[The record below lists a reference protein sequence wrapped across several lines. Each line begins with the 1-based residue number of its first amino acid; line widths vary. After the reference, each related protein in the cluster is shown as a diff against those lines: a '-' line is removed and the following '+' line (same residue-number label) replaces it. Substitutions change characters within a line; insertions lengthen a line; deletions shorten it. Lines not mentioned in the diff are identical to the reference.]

1 MVESK
6 PQRWP
11 DCDADLK
18 RFVDHLVDR
27 LAGELERRLTGV
39 YLHGSLA
46 MGSYYRPKSD
56 IDLIVVVDGK
66 LPSELAESVGI
77 SIANAAA
84 GRPTLGGVELSAITA
99 DTAKRVPAP
108 IPFEI
113 HYSPS
118 WHERILNREVDYSRE
133 RTDPDLF
140 SNLTYVV
147 QRGVCVYGEPIA
159 DVFGQVDWKHFM
171 ESVLDDFN
179 WILEDE
185 HLVETPFYGVLNVCR
200 VLRLL
205 AENDRS
211 VQSKDEGGEW
221 GLGALPAEHRPLI
234 RRALDVYRSPVAVT
248 EERRRTGGLEWDR
261 AALLAFRDFARS
273 EMRKHR

>member
-1 MVESK
+1 
-6 PQRWP
+6 
-11 DCDADLK
+11 
-18 RFVDHLVDR
+18 
-27 LAGELERRLTGV
+27 
-39 YLHGSLA
+39 
-46 MGSYYRPKSD
+46 
-56 IDLIVVVDGK
+56 
-66 LPSELAESVGI
+66 
-77 SIANAAA
+77 
-84 GRPTLGGVELSAITA
+84 
-99 DTAKRVPAP
+99 
-108 IPFEI
+108 
-113 HYSPS
+113 
-118 WHERILNREVDYSRE
+118 
-133 RTDPDLF
+133 
-140 SNLTYVV
+140 
-147 QRGVCVYGEPIA
+147 
-159 DVFGQVDWKHFM
+159 M